1 MQPATGGLSR
11 ARSRSAIEAVGPLT
25 AGRLAFLVFLGILS
39 VVMHETVRLPLQ
51 LPGHHGLEAM
61 ALLVI
66 ARLSCTHPFSASIT
80 ALSSAAAATAIGAG
94 HGWVSPFL
102 IVLPGLVLDVGMLAL
117 KRLSL
122 TAVLVALPFVAA
134 VAHATKP
141 LLRLGLWQGWGMHFG
156 SFRHGAAWPIY
167 THLAFGFIGALIAVV
182 MWYGWYRATR
192 REA

>member
-11 ARSRSAIEAVGPLT
+11 ARSLSAIDAVGPLT
-25 AGRLAFLVFLGILS
+25 AGRLAFLVLLGVLS

-66 ARLSCTHPFSASIT
+66 ARLSCTHPFSATIT
-80 ALSSAAAATAIGAG
+80 ALSSVLASAAVGAG

-102 IVLPGLVLDVGMLAL
+102 IILPGLVMDVGMAAL
-117 KRLSL
+117 KRLPM
-122 TAVLVALPFVAA
+122 TMVLVALPFVAA
-134 VAHATKP
+134 LAHVTKP
-141 LLRLGLWQGWGMHFG
+141 LLRLGLWQGMGVHFG
-156 SFRHGAAWPIY
+156 SFRHGIAWPIV
-167 THLAFGFIGALIAVV
+167 THLAFGFVGALIAVL

-192 REA
+192 R